1 MTGRPRGVAD
11 LGPST
16 LEKDRRCWE
25 RRQLAAEGQW
35 EWHVSPRFRMIPP
48 FEPTG
53 PSPAPGMVLA
63 EEVQMFPAACNL
75 SCKYK
80 YSGRRIYFNVSFSV
94 FL

>member
-35 EWHVSPRFRMIPP
+35 EWHVSPLFRMIPP

>member
-1 MTGRPRGVAD
+1 
-11 LGPST
+11 
-16 LEKDRRCWE
+16 
-25 RRQLAAEGQW
+25 
-35 EWHVSPRFRMIPP
+35 MIPP

-94 FL
+94 VFFFSVVNIGLLLCVLARKLILGLIQN